1 MLVAKNESNTCLLC
15 VPLILSKDQ
24 NVRVQAREAQI
35 KRPIRQ
41 LFLIKYLYERREKG
55 GKAENFSPLWK
66 FPLLLVNNIKEKKT
80 EKNFSSSKPR
90 PAGK

>member
-1 MLVAKNESNTCLLC
+1 MFVAKKESKNYLLC

-41 LFLIKYLYERREKG
+41 LFLIKSLHERSEKG